1 MEAPSKLDFNLDQ
14 TFFGFKPKDRVT
26 FHDNIFN
33 LIWHGE
39 GRWDW
44 DTIYEMPI
52 FLRRH
57 WTKRINKIIEERTEY
72 QNQVTEQRKRGK
84 KSKTPTS
91 PIGPPSFAK
100 SKS

>member
-1 MEAPSKLDFNLDQ
+1 
-14 TFFGFKPKDRVT
+14 
-26 FHDNIFN
+26 
-33 LIWHGE
+33 
-39 GRWDW
+39 
-44 DTIYEMPI
+44 MPI

-72 QNQVTEQRKRGK
+72 QNQVAEQRKRGK

-100 SKS
+100 SKL